1 MNSTNPIKNYDYGTY
16 FIDPAS
22 PFMRAIVDLH
32 DYVFMFLVGILIFVT
47 YIMYVTI
54 RDNNIMS
61 YEHKKLPMRYLRLA
75 YNVAPFSP
83 FYYYSITKFV
93 IVFSFRKLFDT
104 LVLNYYDLFIG
115 SKIYY
120 YYEFLL
126 NEGNSKT
133 FFKKL
138 HISILR
144 LHTQFR
150 YQAELNSAA
159 GGLKNRLT
167 LDSSNSALYI
177 FSELYNKF
185 FTLPWILINKFG
197 SSFSQFFIF
206 QNFIL
211 NSNKL
216 DLYYL
221 TFLKVVY
228 AEQLKASTI
237 NAYKFTHNDILETIW
252 TVLPSIILVFIAI
265 PSLLVLF
272 ALDEVGKPVLTVK
285 AVGHQWYWSYEVTYT
300 SQENETKTWN
310 FDSYMIAAADLISG
324 QHRNLEVDDTLYLP
338 VNTHVRLL
346 ATSMDVI
353 HSWAVPALGVKI
365 DAVPGRLN
373 QVGLFVDRFG
383 TFYGQCSEICGT
395 NHAFMPIRVHV
406 FPVFD
411 LWLSKFNHSV
421 E

>member
-1 MNSTNPIKNYDYGTY
+1 MSPNNPIKNYDYGTY

-32 DYVFMFLVGILIFVT
+32 DYVFMFLVGILIFVM
-47 YIMYVTI
+47 YIIYIIM
-54 RDNNIMS
+54 RNNKIMS
-61 YEHKKLPMRYLRLA
+61 YEHKNLPMRYLRLA

-83 FYYYSITKFV
+83 FYYYSIIKFV
-93 IVFSFRKLFDT
+93 AVFIFRKLVNIVVIT
-104 LVLNYYDLFIG
+104 YYDLFIG
-115 SKIYY
+115 TKIYY
-120 YYEFLL
+120 YYLFLL
-126 NEGNSKT
+126 NDENPKS
-133 FFKKL
+133 FFKKV
-138 HISILR
+138 IFSILKFHVK
-144 LHTQFR
+144 LR
-150 YQAELNSAA
+150 YQAELNSSV
-159 GGLKNRLT
+159 GGLKNRLS
-167 LDSSNSALYI
+167 LDSSNSLFYI
-177 FSELYNKF
+177 FSAAYNGF
-185 FTLPWILINKFG
+185 FTLPWVLINKFG

-211 NSNKL
+211 NSNSL
-216 DLYYL
+216 NLYYL
-221 TFLKVVY
+221 TFLKTVY
-228 AEQLKASTI
+228 SEQLKSSTI
-237 NAYKFTHNDILETIW
+237 NSYKFTHNDVLETIW
-252 TVLPSIILVFIAI
+252 TVLPSIILVFITI

-300 SQENETKTWN
+300 SQDNETKTWN
-310 FDSYMIAAADLISG
+310 FDSYMTAAADLISG
-324 QHRNLEVDDTLYLP
+324 QHRNLEVDNTLYLP

-353 HSWAVPALGVKI
+353 HSWAVPALGVKV

-373 QVGLFVDRFG
+373 QVGLFIDRFG

-406 FPVFD
+406 FPIFD
-411 LWLSKFNHSV
+411 LWLSKFNSSV